1 MVHLCVHIAL
11 YYSDNRDFHV
21 IEVAE
26 VTSSTWKIKL
36 WYCDWKKI
44 AFVSNRRQMGTQK
57 AFCSKTFV
65 VKLEYLMAFCS
76 SLK

>member
-1 MVHLCVHIAL
+1 MVHLHVLCLVL
-11 YYSDNRDFHV
+11 LSDNRDFHV

-26 VTSSTWKIKL
+26 VTSSTWKIQL
-36 WYCDWKKI
+36 WHYDRKKI
-44 AFVSNRRQMGTQK
+44 AFASNRRQMGTQK

-65 VKLEYLMAFCS
+65 VKLGYLMAFCS